1 MGVPRDEGLQAA
13 VQVSPE
19 HVVDSPEEPHRGLPV
34 KLLFVRFTI
43 FFTKETPDTGSKTLS
58 GLELLCPLFESA
70 VVVLGTINH
79 MLVLEAGEVLQD
91 LARDG
96 QMQGRRD
103 VSGECSIPW
112 ASQIRCFRN
121 FCGGHTVD
129 AKTGP
134 CFCSRQQ
141 KYDFSL

>member
-58 GLELLCPLFESA
+58 GLELLCPLLESA
-70 VVVLGTINH
+70 VVVLDTINH
-79 MLVLEAGEVLQD
+79 MLVLESRGSPSGPGQGWTDAGQAMSRENCGFRGPPKS
-91 LARDG
+91 A
-96 QMQGRRD
+96 
-103 VSGECSIPW
+103 VSGNYVDTPW
-112 ASQIRCFRN
+112 TQ
-121 FCGGHTVD
+121 
-129 AKTGP
+129 
-134 CFCSRQQ
+134 
-141 KYDFSL
+141 